1 MREVKL
7 AEELPTELE
16 ELRSHVA
23 GAQEEHV
30 TEAGKLVA
38 VIPCSEI
45 AEKKLP
51 YVCLGCFIHTYSNN
65 MINRF
70 QVQ

>member
-23 GAQEEHV
+23 RAQEEHV
-30 TEAGKLVA
+30 AEAGKLVA
-38 VIPCSEI
+38 LVVEASTT
-45 AEKKLP
+45 L
-51 YVCLGCFIHTYSNN
+51 VDLRMLHD
-65 MINRF
+65 R
-70 QVQ
+70 